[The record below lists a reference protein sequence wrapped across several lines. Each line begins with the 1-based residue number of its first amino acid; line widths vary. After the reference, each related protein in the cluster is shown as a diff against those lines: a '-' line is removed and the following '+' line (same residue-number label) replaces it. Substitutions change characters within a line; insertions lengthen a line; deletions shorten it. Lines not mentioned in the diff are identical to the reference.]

1 MKSIRKSVFET
12 NSSSTHSLTL
22 VQKSSKNMYTLSE
35 NGYLEAGFDDYF
47 SECSYDVYSTVEE
60 KLRFLLTLLAS
71 FYYEYKR
78 NEHFKQTGKWL
89 YGQYT
94 TQKELKSMEE
104 FKEIQKLVKKNIPNC
119 KGLRFRKNSFNENG
133 EVAGG
138 IDTHH
143 HHECHN
149 LNSYLKKNGITLEQ
163 FLFSP
168 HIVIQMNV

>member
-1 MKSIRKSVFET
+1 MISIRKSVFET

-78 NEHFKQTGKWL
+78 NEHFLTE
-89 YGQYT
+89 YT
-94 TQKELKSMEE
+94 YFYYFFVLKS
-104 FKEIQKLVKKNIPNC
+104 
-119 KGLRFRKNSFNENG
+119 
-133 EVAGG
+133 
-138 IDTHH
+138 
-143 HHECHN
+143 
-149 LNSYLKKNGITLEQ
+149 SYA
-163 FLFSP
+163 
-168 HIVIQMNV
+168 

>member
-1 MKSIRKSVFET
+1 MKSIRNSVFET

-22 VQKSSKNMYTLSE
+22 VQKSSKNIYTLSE

-47 SECSYDVYSTVEE
+47 SEFSYDVYSTVEE

-78 NEHFKQTGKWL
+78 NEYFKQTGKWI

-104 FKEIQKLVKKNIPNC
+104 FKEIQRLVKKNIRGC
-119 KGLRFRKNSFNENG
+119 KGLRFRKNSFDEKG
-133 EVAGG
+133 EVTGG

-143 HHECHN
+143 HQECHN
-149 LNSYLKKNGITLEQ
+149 LKSYLQKNGVTLEQ

-168 HIVIQMNV
+168 NIVIQMNR